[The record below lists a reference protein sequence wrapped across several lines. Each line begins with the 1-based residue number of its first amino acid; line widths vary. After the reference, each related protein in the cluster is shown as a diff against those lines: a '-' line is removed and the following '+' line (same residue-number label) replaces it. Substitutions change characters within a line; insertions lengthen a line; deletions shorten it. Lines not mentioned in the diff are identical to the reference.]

1 MNTKVKSKKNY
12 DSNARELVW
21 KLQKADTQL
30 KLFFNIL
37 SDAKKIKLSE
47 IHDKL
52 KFLYPINKASL
63 KSLNHML
70 AKFKIQI
77 INDTTK
83 KAMSKNPMI
92 QSNDIYL
99 PEGYRS
105 NGKPRKIDI
114 AGYRLQVKSFPEYNQ
129 AIPYTYDYR
138 YDDMVPMVINH
149 GN

>member
-83 KAMSKNPMI
+83 KAMSKNHNI
-92 QSNDIYL
+92 QTNE
-99 PEGYRS
+99 PYRCHVRR

-114 AGYRLQVKSFPEYNQ
+114 AGYRLQVKSLPEYNQ

>member
-21 KLQKADTQL
+21 KLQKADQDL
-30 KLFFNIL
+30 RLFFNIL
-37 SDAKKIKLSE
+37 SDVKKIKLSG

-77 INDTTK
+77 INDATK

-99 PEGYRS
+99 PEGYRANS
-105 NGKPRKIDI
+105 KPITI
-114 AGYRLQVKSFPEYNQ
+114 YN
-129 AIPYTYDYR
+129 R
-138 YDDMVPMVINH
+138 RHLPMVINH